1 MPFVSTIDILKDAR
15 SRKYGVGAYNVL
27 SLDQAAAIIRL
38 SDKMQAPVLITIPAV
53 LESYCSF
60 SDLGIITRALGQ
72 KVSIPV
78 GLHLSHGKDMATMER
93 CVKAGFTSVMI
104 DGSSL
109 PFAENVK
116 LTRQAAEYCHKH
128 GVACEGE
135 LGAVGST
142 TGEIKSTMTDPD
154 EARRYVEE
162 TNIDI
167 FAVSIGNAHGFYK
180 GVPKL
185 DFERFRSI
193 KEALSHKENV
203 FFTLHGGTG
212 IAPGDLKRLIA
223 EGCPKIC
230 IYTEMCGVG
239 KEKAFDYLA
248 RHPEYS
254 GTLDVPEL
262 FKAIIGGFLEVVKFD
277 IDTFSSAGKSGGA
290 KSVSAP
296 GKEDIEL
303 IVRKVIENL
312 NLKKF

>member
-15 SRKYGVGAYNVL
+15 SRKYGVGAYNVM

-38 SDKMQAPVLITIPAV
+38 SDKMQAPVLIVVPAI
-53 LESYCSF
+53 LERYCSF
-60 SDLGIITRALGQ
+60 SDAGVVTRAVAEN
-72 KVSIPV
+72 VSIPV

-109 PFAENVK
+109 PYSENVK
-116 LTRQAAEYCHKH
+116 LTRQAAEYCHKN

-180 GVPKL
+180 GIPKI
-185 DFERFRSI
+185 DFERFRLI
-193 KEALSHKENV
+193 KEALSAKENV

-212 IAPGDLKRLIA
+212 ISPGDLKRLIA

-248 RHPEYS
+248 RHPEYE
-254 GTLDVPEL
+254 GTTDVPEL
-262 FKAIIGGFLEVVKFD
+262 FKAIIDGFLEVVKFD
-277 IDTFSSAGKSGGA
+277 IDTFGSAGKSGGI

-303 IVRKVIENL
+303 IVKKVIENL
-312 NLKKF
+312 KLNKF